1 MFAHLKAGVT
11 WEQAIADLNSIGAD
25 LEKTYPKD
33 DHDMTFSLGR
43 PSLYGDYL
51 GRPMRAFLTGLMLL
65 AGLILLAAC
74 THLGS
79 LLPHAPV
86 TVPGKLL
93 CGSRWV
99 RVACAFCASYL
110 PKRC

>member
-1 MFAHLKAGVT
+1 M
-11 WEQAIADLNSIGAD
+11 N
-25 LEKTYPKD
+25 
-33 DHDMTFSLGR
+33 FSRGR

-74 THLGS
+74 TNLS
-79 LLPHAPV
+79 ACLPHAPL

-93 CGSRWV
+93 CGSRWE
-99 RVACAFCASYL
+99 RAACAFCANSS
-110 PKRC
+110 PKPY